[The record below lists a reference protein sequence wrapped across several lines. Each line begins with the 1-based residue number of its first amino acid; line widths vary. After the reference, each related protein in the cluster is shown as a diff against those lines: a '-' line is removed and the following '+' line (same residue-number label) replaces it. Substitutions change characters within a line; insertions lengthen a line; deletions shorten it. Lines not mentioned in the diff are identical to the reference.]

1 MSSVKKLAEAIEQG
15 LKETLPHV
23 RKTVLRKLPLAIAA
37 IMEAQTANTQE
48 IANRLPLDLDRLDMR
63 EQWLRR
69 LLSSDQVVPEEIMEP
84 YVRQILRESSENGQ
98 VLQLSMDQTDIGH
111 RFAILVVSIRVGDR
125 ALPLVWHIE
134 AGAANIGFSGQEVL
148 LEKLL
153 AWIPKG
159 AVVLLSA
166 DRFYPSEALFIWLQA
181 YGWQY
186 RLRLKRN
193 YLVDLGAGDLLT
205 TGNLAKGVQ
214 ERYEANVAL
223 FDSAILTNLGILH
236 ESGHKEAW
244 IVAMEC
250 SPSRVKVLDY
260 SARWSIEPMFAD
272 FKSRGF
278 GLEETH
284 LECPN
289 RLSRLMLMMA
299 LAMYWWVW
307 VGREDAFNHPTP
319 TEKKHGNIPVQNIG
333 QPKKLTGP
341 CFHGLNEGYAF
352 YYDMHK
358 TPSHYPIFSAL

>member
-1 MSSVKKLAEAIEQG
+1 MKLAETIEQG
-15 LKETLPHV
+15 LKEALPQL

-69 LLSSDQVVPEEIMEP
+69 LLNSNQMVPNEIMEP
-84 YVRQILRESSENGQ
+84 FARQILRESSENGQ
-98 VLQLSMDQTDIGH
+98 VIQLSMDQTDIGH
-111 RFAILVVSIRVGDR
+111 RFAILMISVRVGDR
-125 ALPLVWHIE
+125 ALPLVWQIE

-153 AWIPKG
+153 NWLPERAE
-159 AVVLLSA
+159 VVLSA
-166 DRFYPSEALFIWLQA
+166 DRFYPSEALFVWLKA

-214 ERYEANVAL
+214 ERYEADVAL

-236 ESGHKEAW
+236 EPGHKEAW
-244 IVAMEC
+244 IIAMEC
-250 SPSRVKVLDY
+250 KPSRAKVLDY

-278 GLEETH
+278 GLQQTH
-284 LECPN
+284 LECPD

-299 LAMYWWVW
+299 LAMYWCVL
-307 VGREDAFNHPTP
+307 VGRENAIKHPTP
-319 TEKKHGNIPVQNIG
+319 TEKKPSNKPIQNIG
-333 QPKKLTGP
+333 PLKKLTDL
-341 CFHGLNEGYAF
+341 CFHGLNEGYA
-352 YYDMHK
+352 YYYAMHK
-358 TPSHYPIFSAL
+358 TPSHCPIFSAL